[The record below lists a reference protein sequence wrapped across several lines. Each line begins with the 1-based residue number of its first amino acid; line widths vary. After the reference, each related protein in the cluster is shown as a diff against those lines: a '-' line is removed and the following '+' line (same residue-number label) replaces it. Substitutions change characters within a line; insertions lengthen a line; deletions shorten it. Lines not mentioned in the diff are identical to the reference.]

1 MFKKKNR
8 DLYEDEQYEEAEEEF
23 DEIEDEGEEDDG
35 SEELYEDDDAGS
47 AEEGYEDDA
56 DENAEEFDEDA
67 GGSAEEGYEDAAGS
81 AEEFEDDAD
90 GSVEKGYGDAAA
102 GSTEEFDEDAGGSAE
117 EGYEDA
123 ADESVEESYEEDADA
138 GGDYSEERSAKR
150 VVRRKR
156 RIRNQIIAY
165 IVLLLIVAGLA
176 CGAVFVGKQ
185 LVRLIDSR
193 QPDEPVEE
201 DVPPTEVIAVNSPT
215 VTPEPEPEPEVNP
228 VDEVARYYID
238 QMTTEEKVAGLF
250 FVTPESMMENV
261 SQAVRAGAKTQEA
274 LGRYAVGGIIYFG
287 SNIQSADQITEM
299 LAGTQEMSKYPLFL
313 GVDEEGG
320 SVSRVAD
327 ALSEVDNVGS
337 ARELGAAGDGGEVY
351 IAYSGI
357 GQYLTKYGFNVDF
370 APVAD
375 IYDGENSMFA
385 ERSFGTD
392 ADTVAMLVSQA
403 VMGLQDNGISA
414 CVKHFPGH
422 GSADADSHDGRAT
435 NEMTENNLMETEVVP
450 FRMALE
456 ANPDFVMVS
465 HISVPGITW
474 DYTPASMSSDIVTRI
489 LRMQLGYEG
498 IIITD
503 AMDMG
508 AVTTYYTSAQA
519 AVDAIN
525 AGCDMILKP
534 DNFKEA
540 YQGVLDAVNNGEISI
555 ERIEESLMRIYRVK
569 CAGMTIADVT
579 GGAEADG
586 EPEGGADGAEN
597 PEGGE
602 ADTENPEAENGDSLL
617 PQGE

>member
-1 MFKKKNR
+1 MFKKKNM

-23 DEIEDEGEEDDG
+23 DEIEDEGDADGG
-35 SEELYEDDDAGS
+35 SEELYEDDAYAEEGYEDGADESAEEGYEDGADGS
-47 AEEGYEDDA
+47 AEEGYEDGA
-56 DENAEEFDEDA
+56 DGSAEEFDEDGA
-67 GGSAEEGYEDAAGS
+67 DGSAEEFDEDGADESAEEGYEDGADGS
-81 AEEFEDDAD
+81 AE
-90 GSVEKGYGDAAA
+90 K
-102 GSTEEFDEDAGGSAE
+102 
-117 EGYEDA
+117 GYED
-123 ADESVEESYEEDADA
+123 DADA

-176 CGAVFVGKQ
+176 CGAFFVGKQ
-185 LVRLIDSR
+185 LIRFIDSR
-193 QPDEPVEE
+193 QPAEPVEE
-201 DVPPTEVIAVNSPT
+201 DVTPQEVIAVNSPT

-299 LAGTQEMSKYPLFL
+299 LAGTLEMSKYPLFL

-569 CAGMTIADVT
+569 CAGMTITDVT
-579 GGAEADG
+579 GGAGADG
-586 EPEGGADGAEN
+586 EPEGGADGAES

-602 ADTENPEAENGDSLL
+602 ADAENPEAENGVGGGDSLL